1 MDAVLDIVMNL
12 FSGIELEG
20 VLSSM
25 VGTLVEYDVSAALD
39 TIISFFG
46 GAFA

>member
-1 MDAVLDIVMNL
+1 MDAILDIVMNL

-25 VGTLVEYDVSAALD
+25 VGTLIEYDVSSGLD
-39 TIISFFG
+39 TAISFLG
-46 GAFA
+46 GLFA